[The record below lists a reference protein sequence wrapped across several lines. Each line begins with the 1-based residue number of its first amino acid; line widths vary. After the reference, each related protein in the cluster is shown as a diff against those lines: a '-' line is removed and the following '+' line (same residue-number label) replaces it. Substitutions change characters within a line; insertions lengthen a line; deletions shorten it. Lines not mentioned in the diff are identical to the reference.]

1 MNNWIKWSRDWR
13 GSFDKNPEKSARLSA
28 VYQYLAET
36 ATWNDFGT
44 TKAGQVR
51 TSIPKIT
58 KGVALFSEGETKA
71 LVNSLCRSGHITSE
85 LTSESD
91 FFGRLIT
98 ISDWQSKFGDISTYE
113 PIYAGDTPVIRRSL
127 PLESLDNID
136 SRAGDTPVIRR
147 SNTKEL
153 KKERNK
159 EIKKTTSLSL
169 AVAEDLSWIDIATEW
184 NMRLPNHSQVR
195 IPILR
200 KNDKRKSDIR
210 KAIEKHT
217 SEIIIEAIDKIY
229 SSEFLCGKND
239 RQWKPDLD
247 WIIKTENI
255 QKVLEGKYEDKNKP
269 IPKDR
274 YLV

>member
-1 MNNWIKWSRDWR
+1 MNNWIKLSRDLR
-13 GSFDKNPEKSARLSA
+13 GSFDKNPMKDFKLMS
-28 VYQYLAET
+28 VYQYLLVEANWKDSESL
-36 ATWNDFGT
+36 
-44 TKAGQVR
+44 KRGQVR
-51 TSIPKIT
+51 ISSDKISAAVPVMTRRNVDSALDGLVRLGRLSIEKTSGT
-58 KGVALFSEGETKA
+58 KM
-71 LVNSLCRSGHITSE
+71 
-85 LTSESD
+85 
-91 FFGRLIT
+91 FGRVAT
-98 ISDWQSKFGDISTYE
+98 ILDYGIHDDSISTYDLKSGNE
-113 PIYAGDTPVIRRSL
+113 TGMKRESL
-127 PLESLDNID
+127 ALESLEKI
-136 SRAGDTPVIRR
+136 PVDVNETLMKRE
-147 SNTKEL
+147 STTKEL
-153 KKERNK
+153 KKER
-159 EIKKTTSLSL
+159 KKTTSLSL

-217 SEIIIEAIDKIY
+217 SEIILEAINKIY

-239 RQWKPDLD
+239 RHWKPDLD

>member
-1 MNNWIKWSRDWR
+1 MPMNNWIKWSRDLR

-113 PIYAGDTPVIRRSL
+113 PIYAGDTPVIRRS
-127 PLESLDNID
+127 
-136 SRAGDTPVIRR
+136 
-147 SNTKEL
+147 NTKEL
-153 KKERNK
+153 KKER
-159 EIKKTTSLSL
+159 KKTTSLSL

-217 SEIIIEAIDKIY
+217 SEIILEAINKIY

-239 RQWKPDLD
+239 RHWKPDLD

-269 IPKDR
+269 IPKER
-274 YLV
+274 YLE